1 MLEVF
6 TVGGGDYLVNTFN
19 AIAAWTGSGGFK
31 ALIRVGMV
39 IGLIYALLVTAMDLD
54 WRAWFR
60 WFIQSTLIYLVLMV
74 PTVTVKVTDR
84 VNPGLA
90 PATVAN
96 VPIGLAAMASF
107 TSQVSDYL
115 TRTAETVFVMPA
127 ALNYSTGGFVY
138 GARMWDKVRGFEI
151 RDPVFKANVDGY
163 LKQCAYYDILLGT
176 KSLKL
181 LSEAP
186 DLWAE
191 LGVNAATNRGMK
203 YLTDTGAGT
212 RLPRMSWA

>member
-31 ALIRVGMV
+31 SLIRVVMV
-39 IGLIYALLVTAMDLD
+39 MGLIYALLITAMDLD

-74 PTVTVKVTDR
+74 PTVTIKVTDR
-84 VNPGLA
+84 INPGLA

-96 VPIGLAAMASF
+96 VPIGLAVMASF

-115 TRTAETVFVMPA
+115 HPHCRDGVRHAGG
-127 ALNYSTGGFVY
+127 LNYSTGGFVY

-151 RDPVFKANVDGY
+151 RDPVFKANST
-163 LKQCAYYDILLGT
+163 AT
-176 KSLKL
+176 S
-181 LSEAP
+181 SSAP
-186 DLWAE
+186 ITTSCWA
-191 LGVNAATNRGMK
+191 
-203 YLTDTGAGT
+203 
-212 RLPRMSWA
+212 PRASSC

>member
-1 MLEVF
+1 
-6 TVGGGDYLVNTFN
+6 
-19 AIAAWTGSGGFK
+19 
-31 ALIRVGMV
+31 
-39 IGLIYALLVTAMDLD
+39 
-54 WRAWFR
+54 AWFR

-84 VNPGLA
+84 INPGLA

-138 GARMWDKVRGFEI
+138 GARMWDK
-151 RDPVFKANVDGY
+151 
-163 LKQCAYYDILLGT
+163 
-176 KSLKL
+176 
-181 LSEAP
+181 
-186 DLWAE
+186 
-191 LGVNAATNRGMK
+191 
-203 YLTDTGAGT
+203 
-212 RLPRMSWA
+212 

>member
-31 ALIRVGMV
+31 SLIRVCMV
-39 IGLIYALLVTAMDLD
+39 MGLIYALLITAMDLD
-54 WRAWFR
+54 WRVWLR
-60 WFIQSTLIYLVLMV
+60 WFMQSTLIYLALMV

-84 VNPGLA
+84 INPGLA

-96 VPIGLAAMASF
+96 VPIGLGVMASF

-127 ALNYSTGGFVY
+127 ALSYSNGGYVY
-138 GARMWDKVRGFEI
+138 GARLWDNLRGFEI
-151 RDPVFKANVDGY
+151 RDPVFKANLDGY
-163 LKQCAYYDILLGT
+163 PNLSAYFDILLGT
-176 KSLKL
+176 
-181 LSEAP
+181 
-186 DLWAE
+186 
-191 LGVNAATNRGMK
+191 
-203 YLTDTGAGT
+203 
-212 RLPRMSWA
+212 

>member
-6 TVGGGDYLVNTFN
+6 TVGGGDYLVGTFN

-31 ALIRVGMV
+31 ALIRVCMV
-39 IGLIYALLVTAMDLD
+39 MGLIYALLITAMDLD

-60 WFIQSTLIYLVLMV
+60 WFVQSTLIYLVLMV

-115 TRTAETVFVMPA
+115 IA
-127 ALNYSTGGFVY
+127 ALRALGLVRCSRRIPASVSPITRRPSRAC
-138 GARMWDKVRGFEI
+138 GATSPSRPCFQAMAALWRVI
-151 RDPVFKANVDGY
+151 V
-163 LKQCAYYDILLGT
+163 
-176 KSLKL
+176 
-181 LSEAP
+181 LSARP
-186 DLWAE
+186 ALAS
-191 LGVNAATNRGMK
+191 AAR
-203 YLTDTGAGT
+203 
-212 RLPRMSWA
+212 